1 MKGYLAFVLLLAL
14 SGAVSAE
21 SNCQAHSNATG
32 SFQRAIGRVSKLPEL
47 QEWKARHKFPVAY
60 GLGGDEQQ
68 LIAGICRWVVPV
80 FADRP
85 ERRELW
91 NTFYV
96 SAASRT
102 IYVMNPATGD
112 AQTIAEWR
120 NERKSQQRHNA
131 A

>member
-1 MKGYLAFVLLLAL
+1 M
-14 SGAVSAE
+14 
-21 SNCQAHSNATG
+21 
-32 SFQRAIGRVSKLPEL
+32 
-47 QEWKARHKFPVAY
+47 RHKFPVAY

-68 LIAGICRWVVPV
+68 FIAGICRWVVPV

-85 ERRELW
+85 ERLDLW

-102 IYVMNPATGD
+102 IYVMNPATGEV
-112 AQTIAEWR
+112 QTIAEWR
-120 NERKSQQRHNA
+120 NERKSPQRHNA